1 MSDLTSSSIVI
12 KAPREAVMAVI
23 INFPAYPEWSGGFRS
38 AEVTE
43 PGPDGRARQVRFVL
57 DTGLLKDKFELV
69 YDWDADK
76 RASYRLAQP
85 TAIMAALTGS
95 YVLADHEGG
104 TEVINELTVGLR
116 IPMLGMIKRRLQNTI
131 VNQALKG
138 LKKQVESLGD
148 A

>member
-12 KAPREAVMAVI
+12 NAPRKAVMAVI
-23 INFPAYPEWSGGFRS
+23 TDFPSYPEWSGGFRS

-57 DTGLLKDKFELV
+57 ETGFLKDKFELV
-69 YDWDADK
+69 YDWEGDE
-76 RASYRLAQP
+76 RASYRLVNP
-85 TAIMAALTGS
+85 TAVMAALTGS
-95 YVLADHEGG
+95 YQLLDRDVG
-104 TEVINELTVGLR
+104 TEVISELAVGLR
-116 IPMLGMIKRRLQNTI
+116 IPMLGMLKRKLQNTI

-138 LKKQVESLGD
+138 LKKHVESLGD